1 MSHHHHHHH
10 NQSGKNLKIAFFL
23 NLGFTILEFFGG
35 IYVNSV
41 AIMSDAV
48 HDLGDSLSLG
58 TAWYLDRKS
67 HKEADDKYSFGYK
80 RFSLLGALINSIVL
94 IGGSIYVIS
103 EAIGRLFEPQPSDA
117 QGMIVFAII
126 GVLVNGYAAWKLS
139 SGNSLNEKT
148 VSWHLME
155 DVLGWVAVL
164 IVAIVLNFT
173 DNQYLDPALSILIT
187 LYILYNVVLRLKE
200 TLYIFLQGVP
210 KEIKTEKIK
219 KDILQ
224 INNVASL
231 HHTHIWS
238 LEGENHVFSA
248 HIKLK
253 NISDFE
259 ELINVKKQVKAVL
272 KDYHFDHYTIETELD
287 SETCDLLLDKKHKH
301 VH

>member
-58 TAWYLDRKS
+58 TAWYLDKKS

-259 ELINVKKQVKAVL
+259 ELINIKKQVKSVL